1 MPVLPVFRPLRDAL
15 VGARSSRTRSLLS
28 RPLLSCPLLSR
39 CGIPGPGFC
48 GGSVRRR
55 RVSARSSTVRA
66 FPAFC
71 PCLAAA
77 PFVRFGRSGPTAL
90 LGPRFA
96 GRSGKGRIPPLA
108 GRGDLRMYLQVKP
121 ICVSEKIINIFRN
134 FYCYSFHKNKSFS
147 TFVPSDSA
155 HTEVRRATLEREW
168 ISN

>member
-96 GRSGKGRIPPLA
+96 GRSGKGGA
-108 GRGDLRMYLQVKP
+108 GGGVFRPSRAGATCVC
-121 ICVSEKIINIFRN
+121 ICRLNLYAYRK
-134 FYCYSFHKNKSFS
+134 K
-147 TFVPSDSA
+147 
-155 HTEVRRATLEREW
+155 
-168 ISN
+168 

>member
-1 MPVLPVFRPLRDAL
+1 MPFPPDFLRVRFRPVRLFRVFR
-15 VGARSSRTRSLLS
+15 SLPH
-28 RPLLSCPLLSR
+28 RR
-39 CGIPGPGFC
+39 A
-48 GGSVRRR
+48 GG
-55 RVSARSSTVRA
+55 RA
-66 FPAFC
+66 FRTILLRRMARTVGGGAF
-71 PCLAAA
+71 ADEG
-77 PFVRFGRSGPTAL
+77 VDS
-90 LGPRFA
+90 
-96 GRSGKGRIPPLA
+96 PPLA

>member
-96 GRSGKGRIPPLA
+96 GRSGRPERPQRA
-108 GRGDLRMYLQVKP
+108 GRSGKGGAGGGVFRPRVP
-121 ICVSEKIINIFRN
+121 EAARVCVCRLKLYAYR
-134 FYCYSFHKNKSFS
+134 KK
-147 TFVPSDSA
+147 
-155 HTEVRRATLEREW
+155 
-168 ISN
+168 